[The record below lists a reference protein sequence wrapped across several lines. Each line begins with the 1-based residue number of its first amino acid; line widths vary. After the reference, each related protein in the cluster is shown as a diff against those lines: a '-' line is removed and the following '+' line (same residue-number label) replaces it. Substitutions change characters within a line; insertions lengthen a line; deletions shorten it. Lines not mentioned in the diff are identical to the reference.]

1 LNVDFL
7 SVLKSTDLFR
17 GLSEEDLK
25 VLSGI
30 CRTVHYPAGQIIF
43 EEDADS
49 TELYI
54 LSEGRVAIEIRIVQ
68 DTVTEQIHQVR
79 DHEVF
84 GELTLIDG
92 HKRSARTRAL
102 DELDL
107 ITIDRA
113 DLRKLMEENYRLGYI
128 IMSNLSRIV
137 AGKLRDTNIALRN
150 VIMQQKY
157 IFGSFH

>member
-1 LNVDFL
+1 VDFL
-7 SVLKSTDLFR
+7 PILKSTELFS
-17 GLSEEDLK
+17 GLTEEE
-25 VLSGI
+25 LSAI
-30 CRTVHYPAGQIIF
+30 CGVCRNVHYSAGQIIF

-79 DHEVF
+79 DREVF

-102 DELDL
+102 DDLDL
-107 ITIDRA
+107 VSIDRA
-113 DLRKLMEENYRLGYI
+113 DLRRLMEANHHLGYV